1 MWFLIALIP
10 SAVAFAAEIQTADGS
25 KTCIPEKALD
35 FSEWKSWTR
44 INPKPQFSAGHSN
57 VWVAIYVNTLAK
69 ESYRKAQA
77 SYPPCAK
84 IVKAS
89 YKDRENTQFVDL
101 TAMFKMPAG

>member
-1 MWFLIALIP
+1 MDP
-10 SAVAFAAEIQTADGS
+10 KPAFQKKPWISPNG
-25 KTCIPEKALD
+25 KVG
-35 FSEWKSWTR
+35 WKSWTR